1 MRQFQFIP
9 SFQPL
14 KIMFLGL
21 LVITCIASSAKLY
34 ALAAVSTEENLN
46 VLSIASNANE
56 ANGKTIQAK
65 LLIDAPPQLVWQT
78 ITNYPEIKHVMPG
91 YEKSTVLKSSGSTK
105 TVDLGMK
112 VAAFLPTYH
121 YQVQMT
127 ENQPGYNLSIRRIS
141 GDFKSL
147 NANYKLVSQNNGTKT
162 LLIYNLNLD
171 PGFSLPGSQAL
182 IKSNTEKSMKA
193 LQRHIMQESRKS
205 LIGQR

>member
-1 MRQFQFIP
+1 MRQFQLLP

-14 KIMFLGL
+14 KIMLLGFLL
-21 LVITCIASSAKLY
+21 ISSIHNSSTLSAS
-34 ALAAVSTEENLN
+34 AAVSNKENITA
-46 VLSIASNANE
+46 LSIANNAD
-56 ANGKTIQAK
+56 ASNGKTIQAK

-78 ITNYPEIKHVMPG
+78 LINYPEIKHVLPG
-91 YEKSTVLKSSGSTK
+91 YEKSTVLKSSGNTK

-127 ENQPGYNLSIRRIS
+127 ENQPAYNLNIKRIS

-147 NANYKLVSQNNGTKT
+147 IANYKLVPQNNGART
-162 LLIYNLNLD
+162 LMIYNLNLD
-171 PGFSLPGSQAL
+171 PGFNLPGTQAL
-182 IKSNTEKSMKA
+182 IKANTEKSMRA
-193 LQRHIMQESRKS
+193 LQRHIMLEAHKS